1 MPNTQNLATVGVT
14 NRQDTDNII
23 VEQGGNIRRV
33 QYEDIKTDILR
44 GDAADGTI
52 STFEE
57 SAEEFPIP
65 APATPQKT
73 LWGRIKKFCSDF
85 NDWKTG
91 VMLFGHLVNNA
102 ESDSDT
108 LPLAASVA
116 KLLQEQITTNAGA
129 IATLNSELQFDNVT
143 KTIFGVSTEDNP
155 YITLLSSKGERRKIT
170 IVNDGMYYG
179 YNESNGTWHDLWNII
194 PGVNIPRIKSITAN
208 TINEMFTNFS
218 ERGDVPVI
226 GVINYTSPIAPDG
239 NTCFVFLMSY
249 MALAISYT
257 GKIFAV
263 GSDGSS
269 WVQKN

>member
-73 LWGRIKKFCSDF
+73 LWGRVKKFCSDF

-129 IATLNSELQFDNVT
+129 IATLNSEKINGIYVVT
-143 KTIFGVSTEDNP
+143 NYQDKTLFYEFFTEQ
-155 YITLLSSKGERRKIT
+155 KGK
-170 IVNDGMYYG
+170 
-179 YNESNGTWHDLWNII
+179 
-194 PGVNIPRIKSITAN
+194 
-208 TINEMFTNFS
+208 FS
-218 ERGDVPVI
+218 ENGLVLFSGNKVFTDLES
-226 GVINYTSPIAPDG
+226 VINNQLNWYFGFLISQPDTGRGFIFCENSIYYVTSTI
-239 NTCFVFLMSY
+239 TSST
-249 MALAISYT
+249 IT
-257 GKIFAV
+257 KIY
-263 GSDGSS
+263 
-269 WVQKN
+269 

>member
-73 LWGRIKKFCSDF
+73 LWGRVKKFCSDF

-129 IATLNSELQFDNVT
+129 IATLNSEKPNGIYVLTTTQYKNLFYEFFVEQKDKFSGNGLILFSGNKVFT
-143 KTIFGVSTEDNP
+143 DLESVFTGQSKWYFGFLISQPDSGRGFIFGENSIYHVTSTR
-155 YITLLSSKGERRKIT
+155 TSSTIKKI
-170 IVNDGMYYG
+170 Y
-179 YNESNGTWHDLWNII
+179 
-194 PGVNIPRIKSITAN
+194 
-208 TINEMFTNFS
+208 
-218 ERGDVPVI
+218 
-226 GVINYTSPIAPDG
+226 
-239 NTCFVFLMSY
+239 
-249 MALAISYT
+249 
-257 GKIFAV
+257 
-263 GSDGSS
+263 
-269 WVQKN
+269 

>member
-73 LWGRIKKFCSDF
+73 LWGRVKKFCSDF

-116 KLLQEQITTNAGA
+116 KLLQEQITTNTSA
-129 IATLNSELQFDNVT
+129 ITQLNSEASARWNNATPKTLWINVIPSAINT
-143 KTIFGVSTEDNP
+143 DYKYQHNSLIGANMVSLAFEHAAYDILILTGN
-155 YITLLSSKGERRKIT
+155 GR
-170 IVNDGMYYG
+170 VYG
-179 YNESNGTWHDLWNII
+179 TA
-194 PGVNIPRIKSITAN
+194 VAN
-208 TINEMFTNFS
+208 TFTDDPYWKSTIQATFDS
-218 ERGDVPVI
+218 
-226 GVINYTSPIAPDG
+226 
-239 NTCFVFLMSY
+239 NTGTVTFRILF
-249 MALAISYT
+249 
-257 GKIFAV
+257 K
-263 GSDGSS
+263 GSS
-269 WVQKN
+269 QQFNNLALKAVTYLTIG

>member
-33 QYEDIKTDILR
+33 QYEDIKTGILR

-73 LWGRIKKFCSDF
+73 LWGRVKKFCSDF

-116 KLLQEQITTNAGA
+116 KLLQEQITTNTGA
-129 IATLNSELQFDNVT
+129 IAQLNSDFNNSIQ
-143 KTIFGVSTEDNP
+143 
-155 YITLLSSKGERRKIT
+155 Y
-170 IVNDGMYYG
+170 
-179 YNESNGTWHDLWNII
+179 SNGNGT
-194 PGVNIPRIKSITAN
+194 RIDSN
-208 TINEMFTNFS
+208 TIEFSIKTNVM
-218 ERGDVPVI
+218 RGLYLVDVSI
-226 GVINYTSPIAPDG
+226 GNRHIW
-239 NTCFVFLMSY
+239 CL
-249 MALAISYT
+249 L
-257 GKIFAV
+257 
-263 GSDGSS
+263 GSS
-269 WVQKN
+269 WGTNEIKTWNQNISSKTTHSYGGSFENNTFKVTVVDQEEFPSNLSLRWHCWSIGHQQ

>member
-33 QYEDIKTDILR
+33 QYEDIKTGILK

-116 KLLQEQITTNAGA
+116 KLLQEQITTNTSA
-129 IATLNSELQFDNVT
+129 ITQLNSDLKVT
-143 KTIFGVSTEDNP
+143 QEFLFNTPTEYLSDKNTHDRTMA
-155 YITLLSSKGERRKIT
+155 YRSGNTITLIFNMKALKALTPFTTYLILPEKYRPTYTLFFPT
-170 IVNDGMYYG
+170 IESDGQG
-179 YNESNGTWHDLWNII
+179 I
-194 PGVNIPRIKSITAN
+194 R
-208 TINEMFTNFS
+208 
-218 ERGDVPVI
+218 
-226 GVINYTSPIAPDG
+226 
-239 NTCFVFLMSY
+239 
-249 MALAISYT
+249 
-257 GKIFAV
+257 V
-263 GSDGSS
+263 GSDGAVMVCKAENAGASIS
-269 WVQKN
+269 TTISYVKS

>member
-33 QYEDIKTDILR
+33 QYEDIKTGILR

-73 LWGRIKKFCSDF
+73 LWGRVKKFCSDF

-116 KLLQEQITTNAGA
+116 KLLQEQITTNTGA
-129 IATLNSELQFDNVT
+129 IAQLNSDLGEKFD
-143 KTIFGVSTEDNP
+143 VSRIYKVRIDTSNASINTDISASYPDGFNRNNCFCVGARGFN
-155 YITLLSSKGERRKIT
+155 SS
-170 IVNDGMYYG
+170 YFASYG
-179 YNESNGTWHDLWNII
+179 YFNKENISVTTATNII
-194 PGVNIPRIKSITAN
+194 VR
-208 TINEMFTNFS
+208 
-218 ERGDVPVI
+218 
-226 GVINYTSPIAPDG
+226 TSDG
-239 NTCFVFLMSY
+239 N
-249 MALAISYT
+249 I
-257 GKIFAV
+257 V
-263 GSDGSS
+263 GSNNYIE
-269 WVQKN
+269 VLLLKI

>member
-33 QYEDIKTDILR
+33 QYEDIKTGILR

-73 LWGRIKKFCSDF
+73 LWGRVKKFCSDF

-129 IATLNSELQFDNVT
+129 IATLNSDFDIKLTQTGKANFNYGRCTKVGKVVSFVLSVT
-143 KTIFGVSTEDNP
+143 KTSLGYEVASGMPKPLNGNMNQFIINAVNDQNNP
-155 YITLLSSKGERRKIT
+155 VMGYITHDGQLCVVSIDSGTYILS
-170 IVNDGMYYG
+170 
-179 YNESNGTWHDLWNII
+179 GTYI
-194 PGVNIPRIKSITAN
+194 
-208 TINEMFTNFS
+208 S
-218 ERGDVPVI
+218 E
-226 GVINYTSPIAPDG
+226 
-239 NTCFVFLMSY
+239 
-249 MALAISYT
+249 
-257 GKIFAV
+257 
-263 GSDGSS
+263 
-269 WVQKN
+269 

>member
-33 QYEDIKTDILR
+33 QYEDIKTGILR

-116 KLLQEQITTNAGA
+116 KLLQEQITTNTSA
-129 IATLNSELQFDNVT
+129 ITQLNSDITQLTE
-143 KTIFGVSTEDNP
+143 KTLKVRVKKSLSTMEWQGQD
-155 YITLLSSKGERRKIT
+155 T
-170 IVNDGMYYG
+170 V
-179 YNESNGTWHDLWNII
+179 
-194 PGVNIPRIKSITAN
+194 KSIDTGIDSM
-208 TINEMFTNFS
+208 TDDI
-218 ERGDVPVI
+218 PVI
-226 GVINYTSPIAPDG
+226 YLNNSADSSNLTLTPCLKDNHWYISSDCSIPSGGGPDLIMFIVL
-239 NTCFVFLMSY
+239 NV
-249 MALAISYT
+249 
-257 GKIFAV
+257 
-263 GSDGSS
+263 
-269 WVQKN
+269 

>member
-1 MPNTQNLATVGVT
+1 MSNTQNLATVGVT

-33 QYEDIKTDILR
+33 QYEDIKTDILK

-73 LWGRIKKFCSDF
+73 LWGRVKKFCSDF

-116 KLLQEQITTNAGA
+116 KLLQEQITTNTSALA
-129 IATLNSELQFDNVT
+129 QLNSEIGRFQVYSAESDVTEQLTNEQIYQSIFLDLPAGKYLIFSGSNCTVLSGYPRICLYVKDSGRLTKLIWATCMDNLQSVCSGTYCVTLQNPCRILIGSQGIGSINLSEYVYLHALRFDN
-143 KTIFGVSTEDNP
+143 
-155 YITLLSSKGERRKIT
+155 
-170 IVNDGMYYG
+170 
-179 YNESNGTWHDLWNII
+179 
-194 PGVNIPRIKSITAN
+194 
-208 TINEMFTNFS
+208 
-218 ERGDVPVI
+218 
-226 GVINYTSPIAPDG
+226 
-239 NTCFVFLMSY
+239 
-249 MALAISYT
+249 
-257 GKIFAV
+257 
-263 GSDGSS
+263 
-269 WVQKN
+269 

>member
-33 QYEDIKTDILR
+33 QYGDIKTGILK

-73 LWGRIKKFCSDF
+73 LWGRVKKFCSDF

-116 KLLQEQITTNAGA
+116 KLLQEQITTNTSALAQLNRESLKRVLKTFNDVEITIDSNPPYKILSTFSDAGVPEGHEVVA
-129 IATLNSELQFDNVT
+129 LNVFGWEAGTGLFTVAKNSNGDSIVIIA
-143 KTIFGVSTEDNP
+143 P
-155 YITLLSSKGERRKIT
+155 KGTFHKIT
-170 IVNDGMYYG
+170 IEIWY
-179 YNESNGTWHDLWNII
+179 
-194 PGVNIPRIKSITAN
+194 K
-208 TINEMFTNFS
+208 
-218 ERGDVPVI
+218 
-226 GVINYTSPIAPDG
+226 
-239 NTCFVFLMSY
+239 
-249 MALAISYT
+249 
-257 GKIFAV
+257 
-263 GSDGSS
+263 
-269 WVQKN
+269 

>member
-33 QYEDIKTDILR
+33 QYEDIKTGILR

-73 LWGRIKKFCSDF
+73 LWGRVKKFCSDF
-85 NDWKTG
+85 NNWKTG

-102 ESDSDT
+102 ESNSDT

-129 IATLNSELQFDNVT
+129 IATLNSELQFSVP
-143 KTIFGVSTEDNP
+143 KAK
-155 YITLLSSKGERRKIT
+155 Y
-170 IVNDGMYYG
+170 
-179 YNESNGTWHDLWNII
+179 
-194 PGVNIPRIKSITAN
+194 ITAN
-208 TINEMFTNFS
+208 TISEMFANFS
-218 ERGDVPVI
+218 EQGNIPVI
-226 GVINYTSPIAPDG
+226 GVISFTSPIAPDG
-239 NTCFVFLMSY
+239 NTCFVFLMNY
-249 MALAISYT
+249 LALAISYT

-263 GSDGSS
+263 GSDESS

>member
-33 QYEDIKTDILR
+33 QYEDIKTGILR

-73 LWGRIKKFCSDF
+73 LWGRVKKFCSDF
-85 NDWKTG
+85 NNWKTG

-102 ESDSDT
+102 ESNSDT

-129 IATLNSELQFDNVT
+129 IATLNS
-143 KTIFGVSTEDNP
+143 
-155 YITLLSSKGERRKIT
+155 
-170 IVNDGMYYG
+170 
-179 YNESNGTWHDLWNII
+179 DL
-194 PGVNIPRIKSITAN
+194 VNITNKVSGFSINLSNQILSGMASGWYIVLTLN
-208 TINEMFTNFS
+208 VNW
-218 ERGDVPVI
+218 
-226 GVINYTSPIAPDG
+226 G
-239 NTCFVFLMSY
+239 NTKLWIQITSGQNVYVSY
-249 MALAISYT
+249 
-257 GKIFAV
+257 
-263 GSDGSS
+263 SDDTYIKLT
-269 WVQKN
+269 Q

>member
-33 QYEDIKTDILR
+33 QYEDIKTGILR

-73 LWGRIKKFCSDF
+73 LWGRVKKFCSDF

-129 IATLNSELQFDNVT
+129 IATLNSEVLKNSTLKIYSLSSDNLDSGKNSTKRLEIGWGLIDSAFYLSIDMDWGRLQF
-143 KTIFGVSTEDNP
+143 KFTIS
-155 YITLLSSKGERRKIT
+155 
-170 IVNDGMYYG
+170 
-179 YNESNGTWHDLWNII
+179 
-194 PGVNIPRIKSITAN
+194 
-208 TINEMFTNFS
+208 
-218 ERGDVPVI
+218 GDVQTRAKY
-226 GVINYTSPIAPDG
+226 GQTKWG
-239 NTCFVFLMSY
+239 EW
-249 MALAISYT
+249 
-257 GKIFAV
+257 K
-263 GSDGSS
+263 
-269 WVQKN
+269 

>member
-33 QYEDIKTDILR
+33 QYEDIKTDILK
-44 GDAADGTI
+44 GDVADGTI

-73 LWGRIKKFCSDF
+73 LWGRVKKFCSDF

-129 IATLNSELQFDNVT
+129 IATLNSD
-143 KTIFGVSTEDNP
+143 KS
-155 YITLLSSKGERRKIT
+155 ERRNSIDFKKFGRIVQISINGCKLLPKIPDDFLPD
-170 IVNDGMYYG
+170 NNYY
-179 YNESNGTWHDLWNII
+179 YAYVLNNNNASVMHRL
-194 PGVNIPRIKSITAN
+194 RA
-208 TINEMFTNFS
+208 M
-218 ERGDVPVI
+218 
-226 GVINYTSPIAPDG
+226 
-239 NTCFVFLMSY
+239 
-249 MALAISYT
+249 
-257 GKIFAV
+257 
-263 GSDGSS
+263 SDGSFQLGTGNDDNNVS
-269 WVQKN
+269 NYSIYGSMTWWCDK

>member
-33 QYEDIKTDILR
+33 QYEDIKTGILR

-73 LWGRIKKFCSDF
+73 LWGRVKKFCSDF

-116 KLLQEQITTNAGA
+116 KLLQEQITTNTSALA
-129 IATLNSELQFDNVT
+129 QLNSDLSKTSKVGDVFSNVTFDNTFKQGRLLQIDCAYPKSEQIGELSDYSCIELVVSKSGLQCLGRDKNDNGKWVT
-143 KTIFGVSTEDNP
+143 IWT
-155 YITLLSSKGERRKIT
+155 R
-170 IVNDGMYYG
+170 
-179 YNESNGTWHDLWNII
+179 
-194 PGVNIPRIKSITAN
+194 
-208 TINEMFTNFS
+208 
-218 ERGDVPVI
+218 
-226 GVINYTSPIAPDG
+226 
-239 NTCFVFLMSY
+239 
-249 MALAISYT
+249 
-257 GKIFAV
+257 
-263 GSDGSS
+263 
-269 WVQKN
+269 

>member
-73 LWGRIKKFCSDF
+73 LWGRVKKFCSDF

-129 IATLNSELQFDNVT
+129 IATLNSDRLSINVIQSASANDDT
-143 KTIFGVSTEDNP
+143 GIKNDLYGNWGRLSHGVASLRYRNSADAWIGFVNKYDDSAGSILLVNADGRIIVYVHRGT
-155 YITLLSSKGERRKIT
+155 TLHT
-170 IVNDGMYYG
+170 V
-179 YNESNGTWHDLWNII
+179 
-194 PGVNIPRIKSITAN
+194 
-208 TINEMFTNFS
+208 F
-218 ERGDVPVI
+218 
-226 GVINYTSPIAPDG
+226 AP
-239 NTCFVFLMSY
+239 S
-249 MALAISYT
+249 
-257 GKIFAV
+257 
-263 GSDGSS
+263 
-269 WVQKN
+269 

>member
-33 QYEDIKTDILR
+33 QYEDIKTDILK
-44 GDAADGTI
+44 GDAADGII

-73 LWGRIKKFCSDF
+73 LWGRVKKFCSDF

-116 KLLQEQITTNAGA
+116 KLLQEQITTNASA
-129 IATLNSELQFDNVT
+129 ITANANAITQLNSEALSVNTVYT
-143 KTIFGVSTEDNP
+143 KTKNDNAGIINDMYHSWNTFKYGVVALLYRNYDEAWIGLINKYDNDKGS
-155 YITLLSSKGERRKIT
+155 ILLINSWDSIKVYRH
-170 IVNDGMYYG
+170 
-179 YNESNGTWHDLWNII
+179 NGTVLTDIY
-194 PGVNIPRIKSITAN
+194 TA
-208 TINEMFTNFS
+208 S
-218 ERGDVPVI
+218 
-226 GVINYTSPIAPDG
+226 
-239 NTCFVFLMSY
+239 
-249 MALAISYT
+249 
-257 GKIFAV
+257 
-263 GSDGSS
+263 
-269 WVQKN
+269 

>member
-33 QYEDIKTDILR
+33 QYEDIKTGILR

-73 LWGRIKKFCSDF
+73 LWGRVKKFCSDF

-116 KLLQEQITTNAGA
+116 KLLQEQITTNTGA
-129 IATLNSELQFDNVT
+129 ITQLNSDVGTFYDCGMLPNENIDAGGEKSFTITFSKTLRNKPMVFVT
-143 KTIFGVSTEDNP
+143 PHNDRFLTQVSEATKNNATIWLRN
-155 YITLLSSKGERRKIT
+155 IH
-170 IVNDGMYYG
+170 
-179 YNESNGTWHDLWNII
+179 SNAT
-194 PGVNIPRIKSITAN
+194 N
-208 TINEMFTNFS
+208 TSGI
-218 ERGDVPVI
+218 DW
-226 GVINYTSPIAPDG
+226 
-239 NTCFVFLMSY
+239 
-249 MALAISYT
+249 LAIC
-257 GKIFAV
+257 K
-263 GSDGSS
+263 
-269 WVQKN
+269 

>member
-33 QYEDIKTDILR
+33 QYEDIKTGILR

-73 LWGRIKKFCSDF
+73 LWGRVKKFCSDF

-129 IATLNSELQFDNVT
+129 IAQLNSDFNSELNKKLNKSDFSRLHDTSTFIKEINTRDNS
-143 KTIFGVSTEDNP
+143 KFTITP
-155 YITLLSSKGERRKIT
+155 ERL
-170 IVNDGMYYG
+170 
-179 YNESNGTWHDLWNII
+179 NESIDLLIFKNAGNSIHLNAIHSYSNSQFATVVII
-194 PGVNIPRIKSITAN
+194 GNDLKPEKNNSTGSIT
-208 TINEMFTNFS
+208 FTLGQWIAGF
-218 ERGDVPVI
+218 VI
-226 GVINYTSPIAPDG
+226 GYG
-239 NTCFVFLMSY
+239 NCS
-249 MALAISYT
+249 ISY
-257 GKIFAV
+257 
-263 GSDGSS
+263 S
-269 WVQKN
+269 

>member
-33 QYEDIKTDILR
+33 QYEDIKTGILR

-73 LWGRIKKFCSDF
+73 LWGRVKKFCSDF

-116 KLLQEQITTNAGA
+116 KLLQEQITTNTGA
-129 IATLNSELQFDNVT
+129 IAQLNSDIYNLSLKYDNLSYAD
-143 KTIFGVSTEDNP
+143 GVSYSAGGYVNLGRLVIVNLRLILSKEIPSEDNIVAGLP
-155 YITLLSSKGERRKIT
+155 TYTGYNYVSLSNNKNADLSINAQGSLKNINSTSAGTL
-170 IVNDGMYYG
+170 IVN
-179 YNESNGTWHDLWNII
+179 
-194 PGVNIPRIKSITAN
+194 
-208 TINEMFTNFS
+208 
-218 ERGDVPVI
+218 
-226 GVINYTSPIAPDG
+226 
-239 NTCFVFLMSY
+239 
-249 MALAISYT
+249 
-257 GKIFAV
+257 AV
-263 GSDGSS
+263 Y
-269 WVQKN
+269 VCQ

>member
-33 QYEDIKTDILR
+33 QYEDIKTGILR

-73 LWGRIKKFCSDF
+73 LWGRVKKFCSDF

-116 KLLQEQITTNAGA
+116 KLLQEQITTNTGA
-129 IATLNSELQFDNVT
+129 ITQLNSEVLKNSTLKIYSLSSDNLDSAKNSTKRLEIGWGMIDSAFYLSFDIDWARLQF
-143 KTIFGVSTEDNP
+143 KFTISGVVQTRAK
-155 YITLLSSKGERRKIT
+155 Y
-170 IVNDGMYYG
+170 
-179 YNESNGTWHDLWNII
+179 
-194 PGVNIPRIKSITAN
+194 
-208 TINEMFTNFS
+208 
-218 ERGDVPVI
+218 
-226 GVINYTSPIAPDG
+226 G
-239 NTCFVFLMSY
+239 NTEWG
-249 MALAISYT
+249 AW
-257 GKIFAV
+257 K
-263 GSDGSS
+263 
-269 WVQKN
+269 